1 LRGAVRKQQEVK
13 EIDEVKET
21 KERSAARRTG
31 RLGGGA
37 VDQSRPMLALITL
50 FVKYNN
56 GTNI

>member
-13 EIDEVKET
+13 EIDEVKEI
-21 KERSAARRTG
+21 KERSAARRTA

-37 VDQSRPMLALITL
+37 VDQSRPMLVLITL

-56 GTNI
+56 GTSI